1 MICDEALC
9 RLPRTLGRYDRLA
22 PFVADMVFCQNP
34 FMEHVVPKKSLGQ
47 HFLTDRNIAARI
59 VREFAPQPDE
69 PVLEIGPGEGALTGL
84 LVESGCRLIAV
95 ELDPRAAE
103 KIRSTYGDRVE
114 VIGEDVLR
122 IDLHDIARR
131 YGVEQI
137 RVIGNIPYYITS
149 PILFHLIDNSSAV
162 IDAMLMMQLE
172 VAQRLTA
179 LPRTKEYG
187 ILAVV
192 TQTFAEVTRLFTVG
206 PKCFYPPPRVNSA
219 VVRLV
224 FRKLEGV
231 EGNEEVHRRIVRTAF
246 NQRRKTLRNS
256 LSQLSTPEARDK
268 IFQEAGIDPAKRAE
282 ELFPEDFIR
291 LAGIFTTALA
301 RSRG

>member
-1 MICDEALC
+1 
-9 RLPRTLGRYDRLA
+9 
-22 PFVADMVFCQNP
+22 
-34 FMEHVVPKKSLGQ
+34 MEHVVPKKSLGQ

-59 VREFAPQPDE
+59 VREFAPQPGE
-69 PVLEIGPGEGALTGL
+69 TVLEIGPGEGALTGL
-84 LVESGCRLIAV
+84 LVESGCRLIAI
-95 ELDPRAAE
+95 ELDPRAAD

-114 VIGEDVLR
+114 VIGEDILR

-131 YGVEQI
+131 HGVERL

-149 PILFHLIDNSSAV
+149 PILFHLIDNSPAV
-162 IDAMLMMQLE
+162 GDAVLMMQLE

-179 LPRTKEYG
+179 RPRTKEYG

-192 TQTFAEVTRLFTVG
+192 TQTFAEVARLFTVG

-224 FRKLEGV
+224 FRKMPGV
-231 EGNEEVHRRIVRTAF
+231 EEHEEIHRQIVRMAF

-256 LSQLSTPEARDK
+256 LSQLSTPEVRGK
-268 IFQEAGIDPAKRAE
+268 VFQEAGIDPAKRAE
-282 ELFPEDFIR
+282 ELLPEDFIR
-291 LAGIFTTALA
+291 LARILATALP
-301 RSRG
+301 RGRG